1 MKFFSF
7 HSVLRSAL
15 VALLAMSSVA
25 ISAEILYNAPLVPM
39 YELRSNAA
47 RNTYPDLLVNEYRN
61 SYYTTDPATR
71 DFLKKLGWVGG
82 DTVFAY
88 VPGPQAGS
96 TNVPDL
102 GAIKGLRRTFVGA
115 PRTEHFYTTDQADV
129 SLLVPTY
136 GYAYEG
142 QSGGLFTS
150 DVSGSL
156 IPLNRLWKDWGA
168 GKAEH
173 RFIRGAA
180 KNQTQPYQIS
190 KQYFVTEQ
198 GYVDDRVEGY
208 AVAPDASSPF
218 ASYSGVPNAG
228 AFFFARE
235 LPVGFFAVPAVCV
248 DTGSGCSEALGTG
261 MVCGGVVRVY
271 DATTGELVVNQSD
284 FTYGLVPNIYNQPRP
299 PTYACVGERPRLLKD
314 AAFFTTFPPPYY
326 SAYRTVFSGYTV
338 MYSTPVG
345 GLTTKVVAPATI
357 EY

>member
-7 HSVLRSAL
+7 HTVLRSAL
-15 VALLAMSSVA
+15 VALLAISSVA

-129 SLLVPTY
+129 NVLVPAY

-180 KNQTQPYQIS
+180 KNQTQPYQLS
-190 KQYFVTEQ
+190 KQSYILDQ

-208 AVAPDASSPF
+208 AALLDSNSSASSYGCKADFHSPF
-218 ASYSGVPNAG
+218 YCSRKVEPY
-228 AFFFARE
+228 
-235 LPVGFFAVPAVCV
+235 FAVPAVCINDGTACDEV
-248 DTGSGCSEALGTG
+248 LGTG
-261 MVCGGVVRVY
+261 MVCGGVVRLY
-271 DATTGELVVNQSD
+271 DADTGELLATESN
-284 FTYGLVPNIYNQPRP
+284 FKFGPVPARTEFERNR
-299 PTYACVGERPRLLKD
+299 YACVAPRAYLPNGDVFVLLGS
-314 AAFFTTFPPPYY
+314 P
-326 SAYRTVFSGYTV
+326 SYRMEFSGFAV
-338 MYSTPVG
+338 VYSTPDG
-345 GLTTKVVAPATI
+345 GVSTQVAAPGR
-357 EY
+357 YLF

>member
-15 VALLAMSSVA
+15 VALLAMSSMA

-88 VPGPQAGS
+88 VPGSQAGS

-129 SLLVPTY
+129 NVLVPTY

-150 DVSGSL
+150 DVTGNL

-208 AVAPDASSPF
+208 AALLDLNSSVSSYGCKAVYYSPF
-218 ASYSGVPNAG
+218 YCYRIVEAY
-228 AFFFARE
+228 
-235 LPVGFFAVPAVCV
+235 FAVPAVCIN
-248 DTGSGCSEALGTG
+248 DGAACDEALGTG
-261 MVCGGVVRVY
+261 MVCGGVVHLY
-271 DATTGELVVNQSD
+271 DANTGELLATESN
-284 FTYGLVPNIYNQPRP
+284 FKFGPVPASTDYER
-299 PTYACVGERPRLLKD
+299 TRYACVAPR
-314 AAFFTTFPPPYY
+314 AFLPNSDVFHLNGSPYY
-326 SAYRTVFSGYTV
+326 RMEFSGFTV
-338 MYSTPVG
+338 VYSTLSG
-345 GLTTKVVAPATI
+345 GVSTKVVAPGR
-357 EY
+357 YLF